1 MTKSHGVDKEIKL
14 CQIRILLDKYNLED
28 IFHTFLKKKKE
39 EDIFHTCIL
48 LLNKGE
54 KKPFLELLIFFLN

>member
-28 IFHTFLKKKKE
+28 IFHTFLKKKEE

-54 KKPFLELLIFFLN
+54 KKNIFRAFDFFF

>member
-28 IFHTFLKKKKE
+28 IFHTFLKKEK
-39 EDIFHTCIL
+39 
-48 LLNKGE
+48 E
-54 KKPFLELLIFFLN
+54 KKIYFIHAFCF